1 MTEAKITYRGV
12 IYPWQCDAM
21 GHFTTRY
28 YMAMFDEAAWHF
40 LYEIGFDKA
49 MMDEK
54 NIGWADV
61 RHEIEYLREL
71 HQGELVVIESKPI
84 RVGSKSID
92 YQLEM
97 KPVGKDDVCA
107 RLTAKSVQ
115 FDLTTRRAIP
125 VLPEIREQILAWL
138 E

>member
-1 MTEAKITYRGV
+1 MSESKITYRGV

-21 GHFTTRY
+21 GHFTTRH

-40 LYEIGFDKA
+40 LYEVGFDKA
-49 MMDEK
+49 MLDEK
-54 NIGWADV
+54 KIGWADV

-71 HQGELVVIESKPI
+71 HQGELVVIESKPLSI
-84 RVGSKSID
+84 GNKSID

-97 KPVGKDDVCA
+97 KPVGEDEVCA
-107 RLTAKSVQ
+107 RLISKTVQ